1 MYVGMYPCYC
11 VQEGESDASFM
22 TEACPMKLTDGMKQ
36 PFNNIM
42 ITNSSFA
49 SMTTGAGVEVLLL
62 PSFEVIHIRKLSP
75 TVAEK
80 FVREHLLPVTLHPMH
95 SSLSDAHK
103 AILTR
108 KPQSS
113 TSEPVYNLT
122 RPTILMCSHNSRDT
136 RCGVMGPLL
145 QSEFVRQLQS
155 LEYMPSTE
163 HTVDISSQD
172 IQMESRQP
180 EAESFKVNVGLI
192 SHIGGHKWA
201 GNVIIYIPPTW
212 AKDGKLMTSK
222 EQKAHPSPLAGC
234 GIWYGRV
241 EPKHVEGI
249 IKKTILGGTVIK
261 ELFRGGI
268 GPNSEVLRL
277 PF

>member
-1 MYVGMYPCYC
+1 
-11 VQEGESDASFM
+11 
-22 TEACPMKLTDGMKQ
+22 
-36 PFNNIM
+36 
-42 ITNSSFA
+42 
-49 SMTTGAGVEVLLL
+49 
-62 PSFEVIHIRKLSP
+62 
-75 TVAEK
+75 
-80 FVREHLLPVTLHPMH
+80 
-95 SSLSDAHK
+95 
-103 AILTR
+103 
-108 KPQSS
+108 
-113 TSEPVYNLT
+113 
-122 RPTILMCSHNSRDT
+122 
-136 RCGVMGPLL
+136 
-145 QSEFVRQLQS
+145 
-155 LEYMPSTE
+155 MPSTE
-163 HTVDISSQD
+163 HTVDTSSQD

-180 EAESFKVNVGLI
+180 EPESFKINVGLI

-201 GNVIIYIPPTW
+201 GNVIVYIPPTW

>member
-1 MYVGMYPCYC
+1 
-11 VQEGESDASFM
+11 
-22 TEACPMKLTDGMKQ
+22 MKQ

-42 ITNSSFA
+42 ITNSSFTG
-49 SMTTGAGVEVLLL
+49 MTTGARLEALLF
-62 PSFEVIHIRKLSP
+62 PSFEVIHIRKLDH

-80 FVREHLLPVTLHPMH
+80 FVREHLLPETLHPMH
-95 SSLSDAHK
+95 SGLSDAHK
-103 AILTR
+103 TILTR
-108 KPQSS
+108 KPRSS
-113 TSEPVYNLT
+113 TSEPVYDLT
-122 RPTILMCSHNSRDT
+122 RPTILICSHNSRDT

-145 QSEFVRQLQS
+145 RSEFVRQLQR
-155 LEYMPSTE
+155 LEYLPSTE
-163 HTVDISSQD
+163 HAVDTSSQD
-172 IQMESRQP
+172 MQMESRQP
-180 EAESFKVNVGLI
+180 EPEPESLKVNVGVI

-201 GNVIIYIPPTW
+201 GNVIVYVPPTW
-212 AKDGKLMTSK
+212 AKDGESVTLK
-222 EQKAHPSPLAGC
+222 EQKALRSPLAGC

-277 PF
+277 PL

>member
-1 MYVGMYPCYC
+1 
-11 VQEGESDASFM
+11 
-22 TEACPMKLTDGMKQ
+22 MKQ

-49 SMTTGAGVEVLLL
+49 SMTTGAGIETLLL
-62 PSFEVIHIRKLSP
+62 PSFEVVHIRKLNH

-80 FVREHLLPVTLHPMH
+80 FVREHLLPETLHPMH
-95 SSLSDAHK
+95 DGLSDAHK
-103 AILTR
+103 IILTR
-108 KPQSS
+108 KPRSS

-122 RPTILMCSHNSRDT
+122 RPTILICSHNSRDN

-145 QSEFVRQLQS
+145 QSEFVHQLQR
-155 LEYMPSTE
+155 LEYQPSTE
-163 HTVDISSQD
+163 LPVDTSCQD
-172 IQMESRQP
+172 IQIESGQP
-180 EAESFKVNVGLI
+180 ESESFKVNVGLI

-212 AKDGKLMTSK
+212 AKDGKSMTLK
-222 EQKAHPSPLAGC
+222 ERRANLSSLAGC

-241 EPKHVEGI
+241 EPKHAEGI
-249 IKKTILGGTVIK
+249 IKETILGGTVIK

-268 GPNSEVLRL
+268 GPNSENLRL